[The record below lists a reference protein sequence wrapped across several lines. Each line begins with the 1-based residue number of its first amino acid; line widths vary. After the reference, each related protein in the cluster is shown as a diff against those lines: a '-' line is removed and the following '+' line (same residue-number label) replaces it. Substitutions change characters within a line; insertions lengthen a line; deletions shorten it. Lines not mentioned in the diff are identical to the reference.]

1 MTSRSLRRPTSS
13 ATVTRAI
20 TPWPH
25 IVLQPSLCMNRT
37 PASPSGVTGSVGIA
51 PYMSACPRGS
61 NTRARRRPSRRSFA
75 KRRFSRIVAPG
86 IGSRPPVTTRSGSP
100 AACDSTVSTRRHEG
114 GGCQAW
120 AWRISPI
127 WPSAPDSDLANTC
140 SVSDDLRLRAIA
152 AAGPSDEVVSIEP
165 AEAEMREMH
174 RSDLDALKD
183 GAAMLTQ
190 AGNRVA
196 ALAVMWSAVAIAP
209 TDLGAH
215 RRLAAMLAN
224 AGDIDGA
231 ANEYAR
237 YIEFM
242 LPIGDLGR
250 ATMELTY
257 GAKVLGPHPAL
268 HDAAEKIVIAVR
280 ALAPGDVV
288 ARAPTLP
295 MPRLLPKVPFRFCIH
310 DDGDRHWMQLEGGTT
325 ELIPS
330 AVRMLDRNDEV
341 IETRKFI
348 PLAPGQ
354 KGHAKIIEGEPNGVA
369 WVVLGVTD
377 EVVAALDAGKPSPYR
392 VEAKV
397 GEEWI
402 STVLVDT
409 GCRIG
414 RRSKVAVS

>member
-1 MTSRSLRRPTSS
+1 M
-13 ATVTRAI
+13 
-20 TPWPH
+20 
-25 IVLQPSLCMNRT
+25 
-37 PASPSGVTGSVGIA
+37 
-51 PYMSACPRGS
+51 
-61 NTRARRRPSRRSFA
+61 
-75 KRRFSRIVAPG
+75 
-86 IGSRPPVTTRSGSP
+86 
-100 AACDSTVSTRRHEG
+100 DE
-114 GGCQAW
+114 
-120 AWRISPI
+120 
-127 WPSAPDSDLANTC
+127 
-140 SVSDDLRLRAIA
+140 DLRLRAIGA
-152 AAGPSDEVVSIEP
+152 PGESDPVVSIEP
-165 AEAEMREMH
+165 ADAEMHEMH

-183 GAAMLTQ
+183 GAAMLSQ

-242 LPIGDLGR
+242 IPIGDVGR
-250 ATMELTY
+250 ATMELAY
-257 GAKVLGPHPAL
+257 GAKVLGGHLAL
-268 HDAAEKIVIAVR
+268 HEAAEKIVNAVR
-280 ALAPGDVV
+280 ALVPGEL
-288 ARAPTLP
+288 AALAPTLP

-325 ELIPS
+325 DLVPTS
-330 AVRMLDRNDEV
+330 VRVLDRNDEV
-341 IETRKFI
+341 VETRKFI
-348 PLAPGQ
+348 PIAAGQ
-354 KGHAKIIEGEPNGVA
+354 KGHAKIIEGEPSGVA
-369 WVVLGVTD
+369 WVVLGVSD

-414 RRSKVAVS
+414 RRRIAVS

>member
-1 MTSRSLRRPTSS
+1 M
-13 ATVTRAI
+13 
-20 TPWPH
+20 
-25 IVLQPSLCMNRT
+25 
-37 PASPSGVTGSVGIA
+37 
-51 PYMSACPRGS
+51 
-61 NTRARRRPSRRSFA
+61 
-75 KRRFSRIVAPG
+75 
-86 IGSRPPVTTRSGSP
+86 
-100 AACDSTVSTRRHEG
+100 
-114 GGCQAW
+114 
-120 AWRISPI
+120 
-127 WPSAPDSDLANTC
+127 ANTG

-242 LPIGDLGR
+242 LPLGDLGR

-257 GAKVLGPHPAL
+257 GAKVLGPQPAL
-268 HDAAEKIVIAVR
+268 HDAAERIVIAVR
-280 ALAPGDVV
+280 ALAPGDLV

-295 MPRLLPKVPFRFCIH
+295 MPRLLPRVPFRFCIH

-325 ELIPS
+325 ELVPS

-341 IETRKFI
+341 VETRKFI

-397 GEEWI
+397 DEEWI

-414 RRSKVAVS
+414 RRSKIAVS

>member
-1 MTSRSLRRPTSS
+1 M
-13 ATVTRAI
+13 
-20 TPWPH
+20 
-25 IVLQPSLCMNRT
+25 
-37 PASPSGVTGSVGIA
+37 
-51 PYMSACPRGS
+51 
-61 NTRARRRPSRRSFA
+61 
-75 KRRFSRIVAPG
+75 
-86 IGSRPPVTTRSGSP
+86 
-100 AACDSTVSTRRHEG
+100 
-114 GGCQAW
+114 
-120 AWRISPI
+120 
-127 WPSAPDSDLANTC
+127 
-140 SVSDDLRLRAIA
+140 SDDLRLRAIGA
-152 AAGPSDEVVSIEP
+152 TGESDPEVSIEP
-165 AEAEMREMH
+165 TVSADDAIPTESAVAEMH

-242 LPIGDLGR
+242 IPIGDIGR
-250 ATMELTY
+250 ATMELAY
-257 GAKVLGPHPAL
+257 GAKVLGGHPAL
-268 HDAAEKIVIAVR
+268 HEAAEKLITAVR
-280 ALAPGDVV
+280 AIVPGDLAV
-288 ARAPTLP
+288 APSLP
-295 MPRLLPKVPFRFCIH
+295 LPRLLPKVPFRFCIH
-310 DDGDRHWMQLEGGTT
+310 DDGDRHWMQLEGGTSD
-325 ELIPS
+325 LVPS
-330 AVRMLDRNDEV
+330 AVRLLDRNDEV
-341 IETRKFI
+341 VETRRFI
-348 PLAPGQ
+348 PLAAGQ
-354 KGHAKIIEGEPNGVA
+354 KGNAKTVEGEPNGVA
-369 WVVLGVTD
+369 WVVLGISD

-397 GEEWI
+397 GDEWI

>member
-1 MTSRSLRRPTSS
+1 M
-13 ATVTRAI
+13 
-20 TPWPH
+20 
-25 IVLQPSLCMNRT
+25 
-37 PASPSGVTGSVGIA
+37 
-51 PYMSACPRGS
+51 
-61 NTRARRRPSRRSFA
+61 
-75 KRRFSRIVAPG
+75 
-86 IGSRPPVTTRSGSP
+86 
-100 AACDSTVSTRRHEG
+100 
-114 GGCQAW
+114 
-120 AWRISPI
+120 
-127 WPSAPDSDLANTC
+127 
-140 SVSDDLRLRAIA
+140 SDDLRLRAIGGANPAEPVA
-152 AAGPSDEVVSIEP
+152 AIEP
-165 AEAEMREMH
+165 ADPEIH

-183 GAAMLTQ
+183 GAAMLIQ

-237 YIEFM
+237 YVEFM
-242 LPIGDLGR
+242 LPLGDLAR
-250 ATMELTY
+250 ATMELAY
-257 GAKVLGPHPAL
+257 GGKVLGGHPAL
-268 HDAAEKIVIAVR
+268 HDAAEKIVSAVR
-280 ALAPGDVV
+280 ALVPGGLA
-288 ARAPTLP
+288 ARPPTLP
-295 MPRLLPKVPFRFCIH
+295 LPRLLPKAPFRFCIH
-310 DDGDRHWMQLEGGTT
+310 DDGDRHWMQLEGGTAD
-325 ELIPS
+325 LVPG
-330 AVRMLDRNDEV
+330 AVRLLDRNDEV

-402 STVLVDT
+402 SAVLVDT

-414 RRSKVAVS
+414 RRGSKVAVS

>member
-1 MTSRSLRRPTSS
+1 M
-13 ATVTRAI
+13 
-20 TPWPH
+20 
-25 IVLQPSLCMNRT
+25 
-37 PASPSGVTGSVGIA
+37 
-51 PYMSACPRGS
+51 
-61 NTRARRRPSRRSFA
+61 
-75 KRRFSRIVAPG
+75 
-86 IGSRPPVTTRSGSP
+86 
-100 AACDSTVSTRRHEG
+100 
-114 GGCQAW
+114 
-120 AWRISPI
+120 
-127 WPSAPDSDLANTC
+127 
-140 SVSDDLRLRAIA
+140 SDDIRLRAI
-152 AAGPSDEVVSIEP
+152 GITGDSDALASIEP
-165 AEAEMREMH
+165 AEAEIHEMH

-190 AGNRVA
+190 SGNRVA

-224 AGDIDGA
+224 AADIDGA

-242 LPIGDLGR
+242 IPIGDVGR
-250 ATMELTY
+250 ATMELAY
-257 GAKVLGPHPAL
+257 GAKVLGGHPSL
-268 HDAAEKIVIAVR
+268 REAAEKIVTAVR
-280 ALAPGDVV
+280 ALVPGDAV
-288 ARAPTLP
+288 AAAPTLP
-295 MPRLLPKVPFRFCIH
+295 LPRLLPKVPFRFCVH

-325 ELIPS
+325 ELVPS
-330 AVRMLDRNDEV
+330 AVRLLDRNDEV

-348 PLAPGQ
+348 PLAAGQ
-354 KGHAKIIEGEPNGVA
+354 KGHAKIVEGEPNGVA

-397 GEEWI
+397 GDEWI

>member
-1 MTSRSLRRPTSS
+1 MTDDPRLT
-13 ATVTRAI
+13 AI
-20 TPWPH
+20 
-25 IVLQPSLCMNRT
+25 
-37 PASPSGVTGSVGIA
+37 GI
-51 PYMSACPRGS
+51 
-61 NTRARRRPSRRSFA
+61 
-75 KRRFSRIVAPG
+75 PG
-86 IGSRPPVTTRSGSP
+86 DSDPVT
-100 AACDSTVSTRRHEG
+100 
-114 GGCQAW
+114 
-120 AWRISPI
+120 
-127 WPSAPDSDLANTC
+127 
-140 SVSDDLRLRAIA
+140 
-152 AAGPSDEVVSIEP
+152 SIEP
-165 AEAEMREMH
+165 AEPDMRDVH

-183 GAAMLTQ
+183 GAAMLTE

-237 YIEFM
+237 FIEFM
-242 LPIGDLGR
+242 IPIGDVGR
-250 ATMELTY
+250 ATMELAY
-257 GAKVLGPHPAL
+257 GARMFGSHPAL
-268 HDAAEKIVIAVR
+268 HEAAEKIVNAVR
-280 ALAPGDVV
+280 GLVPGDAVV
-288 ARAPTLP
+288 TPILP

-325 ELIPS
+325 DLVPS
-330 AVRMLDRNDEV
+330 AVRLLDRNDEV
-341 IETRKFI
+341 VETRKFI
-348 PLAPGQ
+348 PLAAGQ
-354 KGHAKIIEGEPNGVA
+354 KGHAKIVEGEPNGVA

-397 GEEWI
+397 GDEWI

-414 RRSKVAVS
+414 RRPKVAVS

>member
-1 MTSRSLRRPTSS
+1 M
-13 ATVTRAI
+13 
-20 TPWPH
+20 
-25 IVLQPSLCMNRT
+25 
-37 PASPSGVTGSVGIA
+37 
-51 PYMSACPRGS
+51 
-61 NTRARRRPSRRSFA
+61 
-75 KRRFSRIVAPG
+75 
-86 IGSRPPVTTRSGSP
+86 
-100 AACDSTVSTRRHEG
+100 
-114 GGCQAW
+114 
-120 AWRISPI
+120 
-127 WPSAPDSDLANTC
+127 
-140 SVSDDLRLRAIA
+140 SDDLRLAAIRAA
-152 AAGPSDEVVSIEP
+152 DSSDAVESIEP
-165 AEAEMREMH
+165 ADVEMH

-242 LPIGDLGR
+242 IPIGDVGR

-257 GAKVLGPHPAL
+257 GAKVLGNHPAL
-268 HDAAEKIVIAVR
+268 HEAAEKIVSAVR
-280 ALAPGDVV
+280 ALAPGDLAV
-288 ARAPTLP
+288 AAPTLP
-295 MPRLLPKVPFRFCIH
+295 LPRLLPKVPFRFCIH

-325 ELIPS
+325 ELVPS
-330 AVRMLDRNDEV
+330 SVRVLDRNDEV
-341 IETRKFI
+341 METRKFI
-348 PLAPGQ
+348 AIAPGQ
-354 KGHAKIIEGEPNGVA
+354 KGHAKIIEGEPTGVA
-369 WVVLGVTD
+369 WVVLGISD

-397 GEEWI
+397 GEEWV

-414 RRSKVAVS
+414 RRRVAVS

>member
-1 MTSRSLRRPTSS
+1 MRLI
-13 ATVTRAI
+13 AI
-20 TPWPH
+20 G
-25 IVLQPSLCMNRT
+25 
-37 PASPSGVTGSVGIA
+37 AA
-51 PYMSACPRGS
+51 E
-61 NTRARRRPSRRSFA
+61 
-75 KRRFSRIVAPG
+75 
-86 IGSRPPVTTRSGSP
+86 PPDAV
-100 AACDSTVSTRRHEG
+100 E
-114 GGCQAW
+114 
-120 AWRISPI
+120 
-127 WPSAPDSDLANTC
+127 
-140 SVSDDLRLRAIA
+140 
-152 AAGPSDEVVSIEP
+152 SIEP
-165 AEAEMREMH
+165 ADVEMH

-224 AGDIDGA
+224 AGDVDGA

-242 LPIGDLGR
+242 IPLGDVGR
-250 ATMELTY
+250 ATMELAY
-257 GAKVLGPHPAL
+257 GSKVLGNHAAL
-268 HDAAEKIVIAVR
+268 HDAAEKIVNAVR
-280 ALAPGDVV
+280 ALVPGDLAVP
-288 ARAPTLP
+288 APTLP

-325 ELIPS
+325 ELVPTS
-330 AVRMLDRNDEV
+330 VRVLDRNDGV
-341 IETRKFI
+341 VETRKFI
-348 PLAPGQ
+348 PIAAGQ

-369 WVVLGVTD
+369 WVVLGISD

-397 GEEWI
+397 GDEWV

-414 RRSKVAVS
+414 RRRSRVAVS

>member
-1 MTSRSLRRPTSS
+1 M
-13 ATVTRAI
+13 
-20 TPWPH
+20 
-25 IVLQPSLCMNRT
+25 
-37 PASPSGVTGSVGIA
+37 
-51 PYMSACPRGS
+51 
-61 NTRARRRPSRRSFA
+61 
-75 KRRFSRIVAPG
+75 
-86 IGSRPPVTTRSGSP
+86 
-100 AACDSTVSTRRHEG
+100 
-114 GGCQAW
+114 
-120 AWRISPI
+120 
-127 WPSAPDSDLANTC
+127 
-140 SVSDDLRLRAIA
+140 SDDIRLRAI
-152 AAGPSDEVVSIEP
+152 GITGDSDALASIEP
-165 AEAEMREMH
+165 AEAEIHEMH

-190 AGNRVA
+190 SGNRVA

-224 AGDIDGA
+224 AADIDGA

-242 LPIGDLGR
+242 IPIGDVGR
-250 ATMELTY
+250 ATMELAY
-257 GAKVLGPHPAL
+257 GAKVLGGHPSL
-268 HDAAEKIVIAVR
+268 REAAEKIVTAVR
-280 ALAPGDVV
+280 ALVPGDAV
-288 ARAPTLP
+288 AATPTLP
-295 MPRLLPKVPFRFCIH
+295 LPRLLPKVPFRFCVH

-325 ELIPS
+325 ELVPS
-330 AVRMLDRNDEV
+330 AVRLLDRNDEV

-348 PLAPGQ
+348 PLAAGQ
-354 KGHAKIIEGEPNGVA
+354 KGHAKIVEGEPNGVA

-397 GEEWI
+397 GDEWI

>member
-1 MTSRSLRRPTSS
+1 
-13 ATVTRAI
+13 
-20 TPWPH
+20 
-25 IVLQPSLCMNRT
+25 
-37 PASPSGVTGSVGIA
+37 
-51 PYMSACPRGS
+51 
-61 NTRARRRPSRRSFA
+61 
-75 KRRFSRIVAPG
+75 
-86 IGSRPPVTTRSGSP
+86 
-100 AACDSTVSTRRHEG
+100 
-114 GGCQAW
+114 
-120 AWRISPI
+120 
-127 WPSAPDSDLANTC
+127 
-140 SVSDDLRLRAIA
+140 VSDDLRLRAIA

-242 LPIGDLGR
+242 LPLGDLGR

-257 GAKVLGPHPAL
+257 GAKVLGPQPAL
-268 HDAAEKIVIAVR
+268 HDAAERIVIAVR
-280 ALAPGDVV
+280 ALAPGDLV

-295 MPRLLPKVPFRFCIH
+295 MPRLLPRVPFRFCIH

-325 ELIPS
+325 ELVPS

-341 IETRKFI
+341 VETRKFI

-397 GEEWI
+397 DEEWI

-414 RRSKVAVS
+414 RRSKIAVS